1 MELGASGEYS
11 YTIPGPSVTGNIAY
25 YIVAVDSQGNQVK
38 TPTYQIA
45 VADFNPI
52 LQSSSLTV
60 YRTKSVTT
68 SINLLSVNNFNQQ
81 ISLSSTGAPDGL
93 TVTFASNPVSAGN
106 AVNIN
111 VTTTALTA
119 NGTYPITITGTYTP
133 PQYASVSHQVT
144 LEVTVADFGLL
155 VSPAIATLNRG
166 STTFLTVSLT
176 LEKGF
181 VDPVTVNVLGLP
193 QGATY
198 ALTNGNL
205 TPLSGSPG
213 TTTITVQ
220 ITAPITVDVGTYT
233 VQIQATGAG
242 IVHIQVV
249 ELTVR

>member
-1 MELGASGEYS
+1 
-11 YTIPGPSVTGNIAY
+11 VTGNIAY

-68 SINLLSVNNFNQQ
+68 SINLLSVNNFTKQV
-81 ISLSSTGAPDGL
+81 SLSSTGAPDGL
-93 TVTFASNPVSAGN
+93 TVTFASNPVYAGN

-111 VTTTALTA
+111 VTATAVTA
-119 NGTYPITITGTYTP
+119 NGTYPITITATYSP
-133 PQYASVSHQVT
+133 PQSSPVSHPAT
-144 LEVTVADFGLL
+144 LEVTVADFALQ
-155 VSPAIATLNRG
+155 VAPATATLNRA
-166 STTFLTVSLT
+166 STTSLSVSLT

-198 ALTNGNL
+198 AISNGNP
-205 TPLSGSPG
+205 TVLSGSPG

-220 ITAPITVDVGTYT
+220 ITAPMTIKVGTYT